1 MLNFI
6 RDGGWGMFLIMAFG
20 TASLVAAAWYAYRA
34 SGKPPGS
41 LWGMALATFFVTIAG
56 FASDLKAVFDY
67 LAGDKI
73 DEAQRARI
81 LCQGLSESLNT
92 VIMGFM
98 FLSLTAL
105 VAAYG
110 SARAHRARVAA
121 QGAD

>member
-20 TASLVAAAWYAYRA
+20 TASLVAAASYAFRGSA
-34 SGKPPGS
+34 RPPGS
-41 LWGMALATFFVTIAG
+41 LWGMAFATLFVTFAG
-56 FASDLKAVFDY
+56 FASDLKAVFTY
-67 LAGDKI
+67 LAGDAV
-73 DEAQRARI
+73 DAAQRSKI

-110 SARAHRARVAA
+110 SARAARAARIAE
-121 QGAD
+121 

>member
-6 RDGGWGMFLIMAFG
+6 RDGGWGMFLIVAFG
-20 TASLVAAAWYAYRA
+20 TASLVAAGWYAYRGTA
-34 SGKPPGS
+34 RPPGS
-41 LWGMALATFFVTIAG
+41 LWGMAFATLFVTLAG
-56 FASDLKAVFDY
+56 FTSDLKAVFTY
-67 LAGDKI
+67 LASEAI
-73 DEAQRARI
+73 DAGPRSRI

-110 SARAHRARVAA
+110 AARADRAAR
-121 QGAD
+121 AD

>member
-34 SGKPPGS
+34 SAKPPGS
-41 LWGMALATFFVTIAG
+41 LWGMGLATLFVTFAG
-56 FASDLKAVFDY
+56 FASDLKAVFDF

-73 DEAQRARI
+73 EPEQRARI
-81 LCQGLSESLNT
+81 LCQGLSESINT
-92 VIMGFM
+92 IIMGFM

-110 SARAHRARVAA
+110 SARADRRAQAT
-121 QGAD
+121 